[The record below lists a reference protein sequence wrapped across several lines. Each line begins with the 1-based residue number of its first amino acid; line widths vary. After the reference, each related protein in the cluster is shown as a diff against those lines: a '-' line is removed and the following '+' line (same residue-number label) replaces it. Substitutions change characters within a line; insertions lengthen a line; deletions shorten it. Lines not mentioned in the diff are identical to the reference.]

1 MTWRPAASPK
11 CPHRDVDG
19 AVKTLVPESFRRIAE
34 RLHARDPGH
43 DGLRRALRAAI
54 AIPLAATISYLIAGN
69 AQTPVFTLVGS
80 IALMVAADF
89 PGALAARALAY
100 GSLGVNGAILIALGT
115 WAAPHPW
122 VAVPLCFAVG
132 ALVSLLGLLSEI
144 IAAGQRA
151 MLMAFLLPVCAPVG
165 PVDERLLGWLLA
177 LLVCVPVA
185 LFLFPP
191 RYSTELRHLA
201 ARVCVALADRLE
213 GGGSDAE
220 TTAAMDELH
229 AEFLGSAFRPV
240 ALTAGSRG
248 LIRVISNLRWLCERS
263 GPEAGRLLGPLEPAS
278 VAVLRGSADVLL
290 SGDRAGA
297 ERLAAVVAEHRTIA
311 FRQYDNDI
319 HEILDEPDDSA
330 ALQHGRMLLSRRTMS
345 ATIGLTGSIIAAAT
359 ATDTRALVDRL
370 LGRGL
375 PETGIADRVH
385 GTRAAVAGL
394 YGYLSTRSIT
404 VINSVRTGLA
414 LALAVVVTLVL
425 PVQNGLWVALG
436 ALAVLR
442 SSASTTRTSV
452 VRALTGTAIGF
463 VIGAMVI
470 AVVGVDP
477 LVLWTLLPLATFGST
492 YVLTVGSFTAS
503 QAMFTMQVLIVFN
516 MMRPTGWQV
525 GLIRIEDV
533 VLGALVGLA
542 VSLLLWPGGA
552 QKAVQR
558 AIADAVVACSWYL
571 DAAVTRVTRG
581 VSPETTAAVAELGA
595 ESLVAAR
602 SHGDAVRVYL
612 SETNGAI
619 DAAQLESASLIP
631 RLRTAADIIADI
643 APPPPGVYPR
653 TRKVLEEHATAL
665 CARIEQIHGP
675 APLPD
680 MSDEFVPT
688 LRAEA
693 ATTPDA
699 ARAALPLVT
708 AAANIGE
715 LELTWPTMDPAD
727 AVKA

>member
-1 MTWRPAASPK
+1 MVFK
-11 CPHRDVDG
+11 
-19 AVKTLVPESFRRIAE
+19 SFQRIAA
-34 RLHARDPGH
+34 RLHARDPGY

-54 AIPLAATISYLIAGN
+54 AIPIAAMISYLLAGN
-69 AQTPVFTLVGS
+69 TGTPLFTLIGS
-80 IALMVAADF
+80 MALLVAADF
-89 PGALAARALAY
+89 PGALPARALAY
-100 GSLGVNGAILIALGT
+100 GSLAVNGTILIALGT
-115 WAAPHPW
+115 WAAAYPW
-122 VAVPLCFAVG
+122 IAVLLCFAVG
-132 ALVSLLGLLSEI
+132 ALVSFLGLLSEI
-144 IAAGQRA
+144 IAGGQRA
-151 MLMAFLLPVCAPVG
+151 MLMIFLLPVCTPLG
-165 PVDERLLGWLLA
+165 PLNERLLGWLLA
-177 LLVCVPVA
+177 LLVCVPAA

-191 RYSTELRHLA
+191 RSGTELRHLA
-201 ARVCVALADRLE
+201 ARVCTALADRLD
-213 GGGSDAE
+213 GGGSAE
-220 TTAAMDELH
+220 QTRAAMDELQ

-240 ALTAGSRG
+240 ALTAGSRA
-248 LIRVISNLRWLCERS
+248 LIRVVSNLRWLCDRFEPDAR
-263 GPEAGRLLGPLEPAS
+263 RLLGPIEPAS
-278 VAVLRGSADVLL
+278 AEVLRGSASVLM
-290 SGDRAGA
+290 SADRTGA
-297 ERLAAVVAEHRTIA
+297 EELAAAVAAHRTIA

-319 HEILDEPDDSA
+319 HEILDEPDDAA
-330 ALQHGRMLLSRRTMS
+330 ALQCGRMLLSRRTMG

-359 ATDTRALVDRL
+359 VTDTRPLGDRL

-375 PETGIADRVH
+375 PETGVADRVH

-394 YGYLSTRSIT
+394 YGYVSTRSIT
-404 VINSVRTGLA
+404 VINSLRTGLA

-425 PVQNGLWVALG
+425 PIHNGLWVALG

-452 VRALTGTAIGF
+452 ARALTGTAIGF
-463 VIGAMVI
+463 VIGTVVI

-477 LVLWTLLPLATFGST
+477 PVLWTLLPLATFGST

-525 GLIRIEDV
+525 GLIRIEDA

-542 VSLLLWPGGA
+542 VSVLLWPGGA

-558 AIADAVVACSWYL
+558 AIDDAVVACSWYL

-581 VSPETTAAVAELGA
+581 VSEHIDAAVTELGA
-595 ESLVAAR
+595 AALVAAR

-612 SETNGAI
+612 AETAGTV
-619 DAAQLESASLIP
+619 DAAQVETAGLIP
-631 RLRTAADIIADI
+631 RLRIAADIIADI
-643 APPPPGVYPR
+643 TPPPPGLYPQ
-653 TRKVLEEHATAL
+653 TRKVLEQHAAAL
-665 CARIEQIHGP
+665 CARIEGVHGRG
-675 APLPD
+675 PLPE

-693 ATTPDA
+693 ATTPNA

-715 LELTWPTMDPAD
+715 LELIWPAFGEPAE
-727 AVKA
+727 AMV

>member
-1 MTWRPAASPK
+1 MVLNS
-11 CPHRDVDG
+11 V
-19 AVKTLVPESFRRIAE
+19 RRVAD

-43 DGLRRALRAAI
+43 DGLRKALRAAI
-54 AIPLAATISYLIAGN
+54 AIPIAASISYLIAGN

-89 PGALAARALAY
+89 PGSRPARALAY

-122 VAVPLCFAVG
+122 IAVPLCFAVG

-151 MLMAFLLPVCAPVG
+151 MLMTFLLPVCAPVG

-177 LLVCVPVA
+177 LLVCVPAA
-185 LFLFPP
+185 LFLLPP
-191 RYSTELRHLA
+191 RSGTELRHLA
-201 ARVCVALADRLE
+201 ARVCAALADRLE

-248 LIRVISNLRWLCERS
+248 LIRVISNLRWLCDRS
-263 GPEAGRLLGPLEPAS
+263 GPDMDRLLGPLEPVS

-290 SGDRAGA
+290 SGDRVGA
-297 ERLAAVVAEHRTIA
+297 ERLAAVVAEHRAIA

-319 HEILDEPDDSA
+319 HEILDEPDDAA
-330 ALQHGRMLLSRRTMS
+330 ALQHGRMLLGRRTMS

-359 ATDTRALVDRL
+359 VTDTRALLDRL
-370 LGRGL
+370 LGRDL

-385 GTRAAVAGL
+385 STRAAVAGL

-414 LALAVVVTLVL
+414 LALAVVVTLIL

-452 VRALTGTAIGF
+452 MRALTGTAIGF
-463 VIGAMVI
+463 VIGTMVI

-477 LVLWTLLPLATFGST
+477 PVLWTLLPLATFGST

-516 MMRPTGWQV
+516 LMRPTGWQV

-558 AIADAVVACSWYL
+558 AIHDAVVACSWYL

-581 VSPETTAAVAELGA
+581 VSPETAAAVAELGA

-612 SETNGAI
+612 AETNGAI
-619 DAAQLESASLIP
+619 DAAQLETASLIP

-643 APPPPGVYPR
+643 VPPPPGVYPR
-653 TRKVLEEHATAL
+653 TRKVLEKHATAL
-665 CARIEQIHGP
+665 CTRIEGMREP

-693 ATTPDA
+693 ATTPHA

-715 LELTWPTMDPAD
+715 LELTWPTSEPSD
-727 AVKA
+727 AVTA

>member
-1 MTWRPAASPK
+1 MVLK
-11 CPHRDVDG
+11 
-19 AVKTLVPESFRRIAE
+19 LFRRIAD

-54 AIPLAATISYLIAGN
+54 AIPIAAMISYLLADN

-80 IALMVAADF
+80 MALLVAADF
-89 PGALAARALAY
+89 PGSLATRALAY
-100 GSLGVNGAILIALGT
+100 GSLAVNGAILIALGT
-115 WAAPHPW
+115 WSADYPW
-122 VAVPLCFAVG
+122 IAVPLCFAVG
-132 ALVSLLGLLSEI
+132 ALVSFLGLLSEI
-144 IAAGQRA
+144 IAGAQRA
-151 MLMAFLLPVCAPVG
+151 MLMTFLLPVCAPAG

-177 LLVCVPVA
+177 LLVCVPAA

-201 ARVCVALADRLE
+201 ARVCTALADRLE
-213 GGGSDAE
+213 GGGSAE
-220 TTAAMDELH
+220 KTTAAMSELQ
-229 AEFLGSAFRPV
+229 AEFMGSAFRPV
-240 ALTAGSRG
+240 ALTAGSRA
-248 LIRVISNLRWLCERS
+248 LLRVISNLRWLCDRVDS
-263 GPEAGRLLGPLEPAS
+263 DTGHLLGPLQPAG

-290 SGDRAGA
+290 SGDRVGA
-297 ERLAAVVAEHRTIA
+297 EKLTAVVADHRTLA
-311 FRQYDNDI
+311 LREYDNDI
-319 HEILDEPDDSA
+319 HEILDEPDDTA
-330 ALQHGRMLLSRRTMS
+330 ALLRGRMLLSRRTMG
-345 ATIGLTGSIIAAAT
+345 ATIGLTGRIIAAAT
-359 ATDTRALVDRL
+359 VTDTRPLLDRL

-385 GTRAAVAGL
+385 GTRAALAGL
-394 YGYLSTRSIT
+394 YGYVSTRSMT
-404 VINSVRTGLA
+404 VINSLRTGLA

-442 SSASTTRTSV
+442 SSAATTRTSV
-452 VRALTGTAIGF
+452 ARALTGTAIGF
-463 VIGAMVI
+463 VIGTTVI

-477 LVLWTLLPLATFGST
+477 PVLWTLLPLATFGST

-516 MMRPTGWQV
+516 LMRPTGWQV

-542 VSLLLWPGGA
+542 VSVLMWPGGA

-558 AIADAVVACSWYL
+558 AINDAVVACSWYL

-581 VSPETTAAVAELGA
+581 VSPQTDAAVAELGA

-612 SETNGAI
+612 AETNGTV
-619 DAAQLESASLIP
+619 DAAQVETAGLIP
-631 RLRTAADIIADI
+631 RLRIAADLIADI
-643 APPPPGVYPR
+643 KPPPPGVYPR
-653 TRKVLEEHATAL
+653 TRKVLEQHATAL
-665 CARIEQIHGP
+665 CARIEQVHGP
-675 APLPD
+675 TSRPD

-693 ATTPDA
+693 ATTPNA

-715 LELTWPTMDPAD
+715 LELTWPTMEPAD
-727 AVKA
+727 AVTV

>member
-1 MTWRPAASPK
+1 MSPGGKPGLVTRP
-11 CPHRDVDG
+11 G
-19 AVKTLVPESFRRIAE
+19 IAE
-34 RLHARDPGH
+34 RVAGRLRARDPGS
-43 DGLRRALRAAI
+43 DGLRKALRAAI
-54 AIPLAATISYLIAGN
+54 AIPSAAALSYLVAGN

-89 PGALAARALAY
+89 PGRLPARALAY
-100 GSLGVNGAILIALGT
+100 GSLSVNGAILITLGT

-132 ALVSLLGLLSEI
+132 ALVSFLGLLSEI

-151 MLMAFLLPVCAPVG
+151 MLMTFLLPVCAPVG
-165 PVDERLLGWLLA
+165 PVNERLLGWLLA
-177 LLVCVPVA
+177 LLVCVPAA

-191 RYSTELRHLA
+191 RYGTELRHLA
-201 ARVCVALADRLE
+201 ARVCAALADRLE
-213 GGGSDAE
+213 GGGSAAE
-220 TTAAMDELH
+220 TATAWDELH
-229 AEFLGSAFRPV
+229 AEYVGSAFRPLS
-240 ALTAGSRG
+240 LTAGSRS
-248 LIRVISNLRWLCERS
+248 LIRVVSNLRWLCDRIE
-263 GPEAGRLLGPLEPAS
+263 PDAGRLLGPIQPAA
-278 VAVLRGSADVLL
+278 VTVLRVSADVLL
-290 SGDRAGA
+290 SEDRVSA
-297 ERLAAVVAEHRTIA
+297 ERLAAAVAEQRTIA

-319 HEILDEPDDSA
+319 QQILGEPDDTA
-330 ALQHGRMLLSRRTMS
+330 ALQRGRALLSRRTMS

-359 ATDTRALVDRL
+359 VTDTRPLVDRL

-375 PETGIADRVH
+375 PETGIADRVQ
-385 GTRAAVAGL
+385 GKRAAVAGL
-394 YGYLSTRSIT
+394 YGFVSTRSIT
-404 VINSVRTGLA
+404 VINSLRTGLA

-463 VIGAMVI
+463 VIGSVVI

-516 MMRPTGWQV
+516 LMRPTGWQV

-542 VSLLLWPGGA
+542 VSVLLWPGGA

-558 AIADAVVACSWYL
+558 AIDNAVVACSWYL

-581 VSPETTAAVAELGA
+581 VSPATTEALAELGA

-602 SHGDAVRVYL
+602 SHGDAVRGYL
-612 SETNGAI
+612 AETNGTV
-619 DAAQLESASLIP
+619 DATQLETASLIP
-631 RLRTAADIIADI
+631 RLRIVADIIADI
-643 APPPPGVYPR
+643 VPPPPGVYPR
-653 TRKVLEEHATAL
+653 TRKVLEQHAAAL
-665 CARIEQIHGP
+665 CTRIEQVHRP

-708 AAANIGE
+708 VAANISE
-715 LELTWPTMDPAD
+715 LEMTWPTMEPAD
-727 AVKA
+727 AVTV